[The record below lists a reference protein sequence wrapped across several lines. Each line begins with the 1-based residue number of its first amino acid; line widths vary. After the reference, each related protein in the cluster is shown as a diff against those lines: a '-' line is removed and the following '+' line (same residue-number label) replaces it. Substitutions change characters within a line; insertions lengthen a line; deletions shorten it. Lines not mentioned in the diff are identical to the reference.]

1 VARNL
6 NKFGIR
12 VRGVVINHV
21 LTAEAANSGFNKSR
35 REMQLKY
42 VDEIERTYSPT
53 MPVVQLPLQAFEVK
67 GVEALKKVERLLF
80 P

>member
-1 VARNL
+1 
-6 NKFGIR
+6 
-12 VRGVVINHV
+12 
-21 LTAEAANSGFNKSR
+21 
-35 REMQLKY
+35 MQLKY
-42 VDEIERTYSPT
+42 INEIESTYGST